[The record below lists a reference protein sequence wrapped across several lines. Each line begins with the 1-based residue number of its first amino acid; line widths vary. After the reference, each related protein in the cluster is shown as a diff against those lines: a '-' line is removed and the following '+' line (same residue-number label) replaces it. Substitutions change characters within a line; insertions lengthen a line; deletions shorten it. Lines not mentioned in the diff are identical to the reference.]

1 MFTRFLG
8 HKNFKLTVARSHLID
23 PGVTHDLEQP
33 TVQASLP
40 VPLIQVQQSSL
51 HCDLHHIVGI
61 VRIAHQTPREAPQTR
76 QQSDDL
82 FLDVSDAFVRTH
94 KRDVR
99 GLQFNPCM
107 LTVLKTGVS
116 GVLLAFGVGTM
127 RLFAWTIIG
136 MVGANF
142 AQAQLRL
149 PGVPQP
155 ALPQKLQ
162 TLGTTADNSLAQLAD
177 LRHLQI
183 SRLLRGNPHTVAAD
197 PRGNPIVREELLA
210 FAPSEVA
217 LNAALG
223 LGFRV
228 VREQSI
234 AKLGIRLVVL
244 QPPQTWGLVKALRRL
259 RESDPNGTYDFNH
272 IYLSSGSPTAA
283 SPTPTPADAGAA
295 VSAKPAG
302 AASRIGLIDSGIE
315 LSHPVFRGTPIH
327 TWGCASRAVASAHG
341 TAVASLL
348 LGQGPGELYAADVFC
363 GEPTGGA
370 VDVLVKAF
378 AWLAQL
384 NVAVINVSLVG
395 PDNATLAQIVRALT
409 SSGYLLVAAVGNDGP
424 AAPPL
429 YPASYPRVV
438 GVTAVD
444 AHRRVLIE
452 AARGNQVMFAAQGA
466 DMMAADNGGKYS
478 AVRGTS
484 FAAPIVAALLAR
496 ELAAP
501 DTEASETAVQE
512 LARHAIDLGPP
523 GRDLTYGYGLVGAE
537 KISPGVEE
545 ILRGRRINR

>member
-1 MFTRFLG
+1 
-8 HKNFKLTVARSHLID
+8 
-23 PGVTHDLEQP
+23 
-33 TVQASLP
+33 
-40 VPLIQVQQSSL
+40 
-51 HCDLHHIVGI
+51 
-61 VRIAHQTPREAPQTR
+61 
-76 QQSDDL
+76 
-82 FLDVSDAFVRTH
+82 
-94 KRDVR
+94 
-99 GLQFNPCM
+99 
-107 LTVLKTGVS
+107 
-116 GVLLAFGVGTM
+116 M

-136 MVGANF
+136 IVGANL

-149 PGVPQP
+149 PGVPLP

-162 TLGTTADNSLAQLAD
+162 TLGATADNSLAQLAD

-183 SRLLRGNPHTVAAD
+183 SRLLRANPHTVAAD
-197 PRGNPIVREELLA
+197 PHGNPIVRDELLA

-234 AKLGIRLVVL
+234 AELGIHLVVL
-244 QPPQTWGLVKALRRL
+244 QPPQIGGLVKALRRL

-272 IYLSSGSPTAA
+272 IYLSSGSSTAA
-283 SPTPTPADAGAA
+283 PPPTPADAGAA
-295 VSAKPAG
+295 SAKPAG

-327 TWGCASRAVASAHG
+327 TWGCANRPVASAHG

-370 VDVLVKAF
+370 VDALVAAF

-409 SSGYLLVAAVGNDGP
+409 SRGYLLVAAVGNDGP

-444 AHRRVLIE
+444 ANRRVLIE

-484 FAAPIVAALLAR
+484 FAAPIVAALLAQ

-501 DTEASETAVQE
+501 DSEASETAVQE
-512 LARHAIDLGPP
+512 LARRAIDLGPP

-537 KISPGVEE
+537 K
-545 ILRGRRINR
+545 N